1 MYLWSI
7 FRPANTFCRSEI
19 ILLFSMNA
27 IFIKVGFFYCIY
39 YWLKPKHEIPKTKFL
54 FFVVVVVVVIQK
66 ERRSHCFY
74 WILNGKRPGIESDGN
89 FSSYLIRR
97 SEYGW
102 LFPFPVGG
110 NGNNPIYPLLSA
122 FLSTSTEPETYFG

>member
-27 IFIKVGFFYCIY
+27 IFIKVLY
-39 YWLKPKHEIPKTKFL
+39 LLLTKTWTRNTKDKVS